1 MGSEYLALARLGNN
15 QWWRYV
21 LSLVLILVLW
31 FVVGSVLYLV
41 SVTGGLFLVT
51 AGDNPQLDLNELR
64 FEDMETFEDI
74 QEFIPPILVFLGTFL
89 TFLPLL
95 LGLFIAVRWI
105 HGRPFWSLFT
115 SRKRLN
121 WGRVW
126 QGFWIFGLLVALF
139 TVLEA
144 VVYPGRY
151 YVTFDLG
158 RFLPFLIVGIVLIPM
173 QTTAEELLFRGY
185 LTQGLGLLVK
195 NPLVLATLSGL
206 LFTLPHLANP
216 ELSAGFWLV
225 APQYFIVGFALVLT
239 TLRDEGLE
247 LALGVHAANNLFV
260 GLIATFPDSAIQSE
274 TIFAS
279 SVLDPVWSFISIIAA
294 YGGFYLI
301 EFGLRNKR
309 ANG

>member
-31 FVVGSVLYLV
+31 FVVGSVLYLAP
-41 SVTGGLFLVT
+41 VTGGLFLVS

-139 TVLEA
+139 TALEA

-173 QTTAEELLFRGY
+173 QTTAE
-185 LTQGLGLLVK
+185 
-195 NPLVLATLSGL
+195 
-206 LFTLPHLANP
+206 
-216 ELSAGFWLV
+216 
-225 APQYFIVGFALVLT
+225 
-239 TLRDEGLE
+239 
-247 LALGVHAANNLFV
+247 
-260 GLIATFPDSAIQSE
+260 
-274 TIFAS
+274 
-279 SVLDPVWSFISIIAA
+279 
-294 YGGFYLI
+294 
-301 EFGLRNKR
+301 
-309 ANG
+309 